1 MMSTPIILVKC
12 DVRMKLL
19 YTNPQKLFSDNVSDG
34 IKQAME
40 WFKCN
45 NLFLHND
52 NTVIL
57 NMAFSEKD
65 GMSNPI
71 NFDNTDIVPSISA
84 KFLGVTV
91 NKTLTTSKHV
101 SSVLSKCNGRIL

>member
-1 MMSTPIILVKC
+1 
-12 DVRMKLL
+12 
-19 YTNPQKLFSDNVSDG
+19 
-34 IKQAME
+34 
-40 WFKCN
+40 
-45 NLFLHND
+45 
-52 NTVIL
+52 
-57 NMAFSEKD
+57 MAFSEKD